1 MAYPLRAN
9 QTAAERTL
17 ASRLSVGALGVAL
30 VVLVSIAWG
39 TGLLY
44 LVVRIGLPSPV
55 RLVFVDGVHIY
66 VGLASIA
73 FFAAKIS
80 RVGFHQQVSGVPEL
94 VLWQRWVSWGLL
106 VLYSAVYGTGLLLLP
121 PWPRVL
127 REGLVNAHLLTSVW
141 AAVLTTWHVWH
152 HRSRALPYLP
162 GAGRRLP
169 HRFWVGMALVILPM
183 AGILTSPPALSP
195 LTQNGAGGAWTP
207 AALRGIFL
215 DRMAISP
222 DGQTVVAGGVGLYA
236 SQLPGGG
243 WRRID
248 FPSDLVLGLA
258 LPRGP
263 VAAYVGTGE
272 GLYASARID
281 GPYNRL
287 PFPSWGVHAIAVD
300 PDNPNTIWAS
310 SRDGFW
316 RSRDGGVH
324 WISESVGI
332 SYPREAWAITY
343 FGGTVF
349 ASDAFAVYRWDG
361 SVWVRSSDQGF
372 VVSLDATPDDQ
383 RLFATSMGQGIRV
396 FDGQRWKESDSG
408 LAAKHGGV
416 RAIHI
421 TSLSQAVGGRAFA
434 ATMLDGVAV
443 STDGG
448 RSWAPLGAGLPT
460 GSVWRVLPMGARL
473 LAATDHGLY
482 EYRLVE
488 TRSAGVG
495 WWTILIA
502 AALLTGTATVFWV
515 ALPKDWWRR

>member
-1 MAYPLRAN
+1 VAYPFQAN
-9 QTAAERTL
+9 QTAPQQTL
-17 ASRLSVGALGVAL
+17 ASRLSVGALGVSL
-30 VVLVSIAWG
+30 VLLVSIAWG
-39 TGLLY
+39 TGLFY
-44 LVVRIGLPSPV
+44 LFVRLGLPSPV

-73 FFAAKIS
+73 FFAAKIW
-80 RVGFHQQVSGVPEL
+80 RVGFRQQVSGVPEL
-94 VLWQRWVSWGLL
+94 ILWQRWVSWGLL
-106 VLYSAVYGTGLLLLP
+106 VLYSAVYATGLLLLP
-121 PWPRVL
+121 PWPRAL
-127 REGLVNAHLLTSVW
+127 RAGLVNAHLLTSVW

-162 GAGRRLP
+162 GARRRLQQ
-169 HRFWVGMALVILPM
+169 RFWVGMAMVILPVV
-183 AGILTSPPALSP
+183 GILTSPRALSP
-195 LTQNGAGGAWTP
+195 LTQDGAGATWTP
-207 AALRGIFL
+207 AALRGVFL

-236 SQLPGGG
+236 SQLPGGA

-324 WISESVGI
+324 WINASEGI
-332 SYPREAWAITY
+332 SDPREAWAITY
-343 FGGTVF
+343 FGGALF
-349 ASDAFAVYRWDG
+349 ASDAFGVYRWDG
-361 SVWVRSSDQGF
+361 VSWERRSDQRF
-372 VVSLDATPDDQ
+372 VVSLDAAPDDQ

-396 FDGQRWKESDSG
+396 FDWQRWNQTDDG
-408 LAAKHGGV
+408 LAARHGGV

-421 TSLSQAVGGRAFA
+421 ASLSPASGGRAFA

-443 STDGG
+443 STDRG

-473 LAATDHGLY
+473 LAATDHGVY
-482 EYRLVE
+482 EYRFPDSP
-488 TRSAGVG
+488 SASVG
-495 WWTILIA
+495 WWTTLIV